1 MEVDIQIYLSNLRTF
16 FKNNP
21 DDLFT
26 LIGNNDSEE
35 FYYLIEKKSLE
46 NLEKGDGI
54 ELTKNQIMEIV
65 YVINRDK
72 EKELIEK
79 AIMKGPLGDIFLN

>member
-65 YVINRDK
+65 YVLNRDK

>member
-65 YVINRDK
+65 YVINRGK